1 MNQIKLLEATQGKP
15 VWVARVECWDEF
27 GAWDEYHVYRT
38 KRNAE
43 EDDDFISEFCPEEFE
58 RFTGLKLNPGEYTR
72 IRFGVS
78 PV

>member
-1 MNQIKLLEATQGKP
+1 MNKIKLLEATQGKP
-15 VWVARVECWDEF
+15 VWVWRTYWSWRNGEYLIYTSKNDIGTF
-27 GAWDEYHVYRT
+27 GDIYELCS
-38 KRNAE
+38 
-43 EDDDFISEFCPEEFE
+43 EDFE

>member
-1 MNQIKLLEATQGKP
+1 MNKIKLLEATQGKP
-15 VWVARVECWDEF
+15 VWVWRTPS
-27 GAWDEYHVYRT
+27 GRISHSQEYWIYETESDVGTAYRST
-38 KRNAE
+38 SFLR
-43 EDDDFISEFCPEEFE
+43 EDFE